1 MYNRICCLHVFS
13 LSLSHILDLNIF
25 STKTLTKQCGDHD
38 VEIREQVS
46 DDVM

>member
-1 MYNRICCLHVFS
+1 MYMYSLS